1 MIDILLLVL
10 ILGYCA
16 FIIYSTY
23 FKKKKSGCSGT
34 CAGCSSASLCHI
46 DFNKIYKEIKEEECH
61 G

>member
-46 DFNKIYKEIKEEECH
+46 DFNKIYKEIK
-61 G
+61 